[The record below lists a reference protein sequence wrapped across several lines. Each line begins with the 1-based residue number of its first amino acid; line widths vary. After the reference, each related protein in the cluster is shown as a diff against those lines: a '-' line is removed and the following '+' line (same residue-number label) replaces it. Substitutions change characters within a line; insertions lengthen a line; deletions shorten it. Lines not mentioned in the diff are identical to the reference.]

1 MSFFNNLGNVSKVQ
15 NAEQQEK
22 KGDALS
28 EGTEFLIEKNEK
40 KDGEPAPQPTTTT
53 EPTVL
58 TPEQQ
63 AEEEKKKKIADLQ
76 FERSNL
82 KAQLSALVKKKKE
95 VAEVQAKLDEAK
107 QVAAN
112 TAPGPLKD
120 FYQSRIPPVEE
131 ELATAQTNFI
141 AAGGQIQI
149 DKLEGQIKE
158 LNIKQQ
164 QILFGDGTTT
174 APVATEA
181 TIIKKSA
188 DPKEVGKEED
198 VQVAFIAESEET
210 KELLEAIKET
220 ESNEAITKS
229 QFNVEKVKEEL
240 ELAIAGKQQSGKV
253 VIEDADNV
261 DKSRLR
267 SVDKLDKYLE
277 DPIAFMGNY
286 VWNYDIL
293 NPTRLVFRYAFP
305 QNIIIQINKT
315 TTNLVQDTIKFL
327 NEPTNKQNIIKQSAE
342 ITTTT
347 GQESLQAVFDYFF
360 IVEFSK
366 RVREYLE
373 AQFPDKSFAFLE
385 NKTISALSG
394 SPAAAASENVSI
406 SQITKNIRFFWLWW
420 NQVFYVN
427 TPIFKQKFFFTIDE
441 NNVIP
446 VNCALYFLEKL
457 YGFVKGENS
466 IETRFNAVKADVE
479 SETPNLIFKSDIF
492 KLDFLGQLTNTNNYI
507 NKKNLPNIGTENIV
521 NVVSSPF
528 FLLNFSNLSEKEKK
542 DITNTKTVKKCK
554 EVKDDKKETSLKL
567 FYKEGNDNVLD
578 KEEPETGLGCDTV
591 TAEWKQAEDIIFSP
605 KTIDAKVGRVNF
617 KIPYY
622 NKLMVQPKNSIPSN
636 LDVYQ
641 QGLLTSNASDPVAY
655 NKAFEGLSSEI
666 ILNVIGKLKDDI
678 LIDQALE
685 TSLDLKGVAA
695 LIDQYFSKYPNWG
708 PQYIINNI
716 PFFNP
721 QDTPFFKLV
730 MLPYIGA
737 FNAGYQIDKRLVNT
751 SEILQSYYI
760 NSNTPPENLDI
771 YDSQVKYARSYNYDL
786 SQIISF
792 VDIKYRYRNP
802 KLSVIAQTEFEEQTE
817 DVTQGVFAATADT
830 DPDAL
835 FGTGK
840 ITSKTVTFEF
850 ETYDINYANSV
861 QLVSANDITSPVSYV
876 DLPPPAPYVRVYP
889 QRSVNNK
896 VLLSFQKF
904 SQSNKVERK
913 IIPRKYWTEGWEDA
927 RKFFIE
933 VSENTPEIFKNLAG
947 DVTVTNADDEMFF
960 AEQDIFMVKVY
971 SSRGKKPTDILE
983 LEETKEINLFT
994 DGFTTEM
1001 DMEPNNKYYFAAKF
1015 VSFTGLESYYSEV
1028 YEVELVDDGG
1038 TVFPVINIVSLE
1050 QEVERKAQIEFDK
1063 KFRIQPALLQQA
1075 PNLEKDDIGYLS
1087 PSVFTTADDTK
1098 VRFKIRLTSKSTGRK
1113 ADFNIIY
1120 RKDFKLQSR
1129 DAGPLNLN
1137 RTTKDKVLISYKSTP
1152 LTVEDAAQIVAQ
1164 QIAEEG
1170 GGALKVTEPFL
1181 NLVNIN
1187 ISADEDPT
1195 EPKEE
1200 VLQDSEKNICCKF
1213 ASKEPLFIAV
1223 QPSGATWATEE
1234 PDPFKISLNPN
1245 EDEKKLNEKLL
1256 KIDRALNKLNDD
1268 EEAVFDVLKSMTDA
1282 EKCYMCR
1289 RQADYANPKS
1299 TLGVIF
1305 EQFGGAFDA
1314 GDRAKVINIL
1324 GCKNFGYSSEK
1335 GNIKGAPPIAA
1346 PALQK
1351 CNLTVFRK
1359 DLKDQGNKQVKVKQ
1373 GTLGKKFVPNDKVVT
1388 GGRPPELEPK

>member
-120 FYQSRIPPVEE
+120 FYQSRIPPGEE

-158 LNIKQQ
+158 LNIKQH

-528 FLLNFSNLSEKEKK
+528 FSLNFS
-542 DITNTKTVKKCK
+542 
-554 EVKDDKKETSLKL
+554 SL
-567 FYKEGNDNVLD
+567 
-578 KEEPETGLGCDTV
+578 
-591 TAEWKQAEDIIFSP
+591 
-605 KTIDAKVGRVNF
+605 
-617 KIPYY
+617 
-622 NKLMVQPKNSIPSN
+622 
-636 LDVYQ
+636 
-641 QGLLTSNASDPVAY
+641 
-655 NKAFEGLSSEI
+655 
-666 ILNVIGKLKDDI
+666 
-678 LIDQALE
+678 
-685 TSLDLKGVAA
+685 
-695 LIDQYFSKYPNWG
+695 
-708 PQYIINNI
+708 
-716 PFFNP
+716 
-721 QDTPFFKLV
+721 
-730 MLPYIGA
+730 
-737 FNAGYQIDKRLVNT
+737 
-751 SEILQSYYI
+751 
-760 NSNTPPENLDI
+760 
-771 YDSQVKYARSYNYDL
+771 
-786 SQIISF
+786 
-792 VDIKYRYRNP
+792 
-802 KLSVIAQTEFEEQTE
+802 
-817 DVTQGVFAATADT
+817 
-830 DPDAL
+830 
-835 FGTGK
+835 
-840 ITSKTVTFEF
+840 
-850 ETYDINYANSV
+850 
-861 QLVSANDITSPVSYV
+861 
-876 DLPPPAPYVRVYP
+876 
-889 QRSVNNK
+889 
-896 VLLSFQKF
+896 
-904 SQSNKVERK
+904 
-913 IIPRKYWTEGWEDA
+913 
-927 RKFFIE
+927 
-933 VSENTPEIFKNLAG
+933 
-947 DVTVTNADDEMFF
+947 
-960 AEQDIFMVKVY
+960 
-971 SSRGKKPTDILE
+971 
-983 LEETKEINLFT
+983 
-994 DGFTTEM
+994 
-1001 DMEPNNKYYFAAKF
+1001 
-1015 VSFTGLESYYSEV
+1015 
-1028 YEVELVDDGG
+1028 
-1038 TVFPVINIVSLE
+1038 
-1050 QEVERKAQIEFDK
+1050 
-1063 KFRIQPALLQQA
+1063 
-1075 PNLEKDDIGYLS
+1075 
-1087 PSVFTTADDTK
+1087 
-1098 VRFKIRLTSKSTGRK
+1098 
-1113 ADFNIIY
+1113 
-1120 RKDFKLQSR
+1120 
-1129 DAGPLNLN
+1129 
-1137 RTTKDKVLISYKSTP
+1137 
-1152 LTVEDAAQIVAQ
+1152 
-1164 QIAEEG
+1164 
-1170 GGALKVTEPFL
+1170 
-1181 NLVNIN
+1181 
-1187 ISADEDPT
+1187 
-1195 EPKEE
+1195 
-1200 VLQDSEKNICCKF
+1200 
-1213 ASKEPLFIAV
+1213 
-1223 QPSGATWATEE
+1223 
-1234 PDPFKISLNPN
+1234 
-1245 EDEKKLNEKLL
+1245 
-1256 KIDRALNKLNDD
+1256 
-1268 EEAVFDVLKSMTDA
+1268 
-1282 EKCYMCR
+1282 
-1289 RQADYANPKS
+1289 
-1299 TLGVIF
+1299 
-1305 EQFGGAFDA
+1305 
-1314 GDRAKVINIL
+1314 
-1324 GCKNFGYSSEK
+1324 
-1335 GNIKGAPPIAA
+1335 
-1346 PALQK
+1346 
-1351 CNLTVFRK
+1351 
-1359 DLKDQGNKQVKVKQ
+1359 
-1373 GTLGKKFVPNDKVVT
+1373 
-1388 GGRPPELEPK
+1388 